1 LIQVNPPLQ
10 NKDPII
16 EKICLSYN
24 LVEQYVSSF
33 LQKEI
38 LENVAKGLI
47 MSKVHAKE
55 RMPKKLPIFLVKFS
69 YIIDISSNIDFEK

>member
-1 LIQVNPPLQ
+1 LIEVNPPLQ

-16 EKICLSYN
+16 DSIYLSYN

-38 LENVAKGLI
+38 LKTVAKGLI
-47 MSKVHAKE
+47 MLKVHAKEHAKE
-55 RMPKKLPIFLVKFS
+55 RMPRNYLYLLSKFC
-69 YIIDISSNIDFEK
+69 IL